1 MARLTLQSVGHVYD
15 DGTRALEGV
24 DLELRRGEVVSI
36 VGPSG
41 CGKSTLL
48 RVIAGLATPAEG
60 HVSAADGRIGVV
72 FQQPVLLP
80 WRTVERNVS
89 LPLELRGSSSPG
101 AVDAA
106 LRDVGLVEAR
116 HKLPRQLSGGMQMRA
131 AVARALVD
139 EPDLL
144 LLDEPF
150 AAVDEMLREHLNDLF
165 LDLRRSRRFSALF
178 VTHSIAEA
186 VYVSDR
192 VGIMSARPGRFASV
206 VDVPFG
212 ARRDADLRYRPEF
225 GRVCGEVSARVR
237 ETAP

>member
-1 MARLTLQSVGHVYD
+1 MARLTLQSIGYAYD
-15 DGTRALEGV
+15 DGTRALDGV
-24 DLELRRGEVVSI
+24 ELELGHAEVVAI

-60 HVSAADGRIGVV
+60 RVNAPAGRIGVV

-89 LPLELRGSSSPG
+89 LPLELRGVRSPG
-101 AVDAA
+101 AVEAA
-106 LRDVGLVEAR
+106 LRDVDLVDAR

-150 AAVDEMLREHLNDLF
+150 AAVDEMLREHLNALF
-165 LDLRRSRRFSALF
+165 LDLRLARGFSALF
-178 VTHSIAEA
+178 VTHSISEA
-186 VYVSDR
+186 VFVSDR
-192 VGIMSARPGRFASV
+192 VAIMSARPGRFVAI

-212 ARRDADLRYRPEF
+212 ERRDADLRYRPEF
-225 GRVCGEVSARVR
+225 AQKCGEVSRFVR
-237 ETAP
+237 TAIA